1 VGKFR
6 LAGSKK
12 PKARSDARA
21 ALPCL
26 IIIVLG
32 ILLICVVFYFSLQS
46 GNP

>member
-1 VGKFR
+1 MAKFR

-12 PKARSDARA
+12 PKLRSDARA

-26 IIIVLG
+26 ILIVLG
-32 ILLICVVFYFSLQS
+32 ILVVCVLFYFSLQS